1 MLLDNVVSL
10 RRSLVGV
17 TGRVIAG
24 LSVLCRQLKS
34 QVRQKANSNGN
45 GTAGSHVMQNVHKM
59 ADGRQMIVKARYAFQ
74 GTDEDELS
82 FKKGDIITITQVVE
96 GGWWEGVLNGRV
108 GWFPSN
114 YVKEV
119 KNVPGVVPHHG
130 DVRIR
135 SGDQQKLID
144 VGPLS
149 PTPKSPPAGTGR
161 TAEQITVPAKTAES
175 ARMYHNLVLQNI
187 LETEKAHT
195 DEMHTFL
202 VTYLKPLQN
211 AGILSN
217 PECMMLCGNLED
229 VVNMQQALLK
239 NLEDCAKLPGPQ
251 QRVGGCFL
259 KVAGQ
264 MRALYQG
271 YCANHPKAVSVLSR
285 NNEELNRFMENQGAP
300 SPGLM
305 TLTTG
310 LSQPFRRLD
319 KYPTLLKELDRHLE
333 EGHPDRYDVQQAIPV
348 YKNIANEC
356 LETRKQK
363 EIEFEI
369 MNSEIKGWE
378 GEEISQLGE
387 VILMSMVTVHTGD
400 EEKKER
406 YFLLFPGVLLMLSI
420 SPRMSGFIYEG
431 KLALSGLNISRLED
445 VDNIKNAFEISGS
458 LIERIVVTTN
468 STREQAEWATLLQQQ
483 TKISPVTPVTSKP
496 PPVPASSRTP
506 TSTLQRHQVPP
517 AIKDTVLYIHETSM
531 PPSGKVPP
539 AKQPDVSRLKPT
551 SPPPASVKMQKLEP
565 PPRQPGPWTLS
576 CLRPAPPLRPS
587 AALLMKESRN
597 SGNKTWS
604 VGCLPPD
611 MFKGPAAAL
620 LTASGHPK
628 QDPNRSP
635 RTVRRLLTSSM
646 RRKQDRAKLEE
657 EYPPVRLSSAQLEED
672 AAVLRVIEAYCTSTS
687 KMRQQSLLST
697 SSRQGRLEQA
707 PQVLVPEEEK
717 IIVEET
723 KNNQTVVQE
732 KSLVDTVYQLKDQV
746 EELCKE
752 TKRLNKGLE
761 EEVMARKRMESII
774 RKSIKS
780 LAETNF
786 DETNL

>member
-17 TGRVIAG
+17 TGRLIAG

-34 QVRQKANSNGN
+34 QVRQKASASDP
-45 GTAGSHVMQNVHKM
+45 AGSHVIVTQNTM

-119 KNVPGVVPHHG
+119 KNVPGVAPHHG

-285 NNEELNRFMENQGAP
+285 NNEELNRFMESQGAP

-400 EEKKER
+400 EERKER

-431 KLALSGLNISRLED
+431 KLALSGLNITRLED

-517 AIKDTVLYIHETSM
+517 AIK
-531 PPSGKVPP
+531 VPP

-565 PPRQPGPWTLS
+565 PPRHGPWTLS

-587 AALLMKESRN
+587 AALLMKE
-597 SGNKTWS
+597 
-604 VGCLPPD
+604 
-611 MFKGPAAAL
+611 
-620 LTASGHPK
+620 
-628 QDPNRSP
+628 DPNRSP

-646 RRKQDRAKLEE
+646 RRKQDRARLEE

-732 KSLVDTVYQLKDQV
+732 KKP
-746 EELCKE
+746 
-752 TKRLNKGLE
+752 KGLTR
-761 EEVMARKRMESII
+761 VLRR
-774 RKSIKS
+774 R
-780 LAETNF
+780 
-786 DETNL
+786 

>member
-17 TGRVIAG
+17 TGRLIAG

-34 QVRQKANSNGN
+34 QVRQKASASDP
-45 GTAGSHVMQNVHKM
+45 AGSHVIVTQNTM

-119 KNVPGVVPHHG
+119 KNVPGVV
-130 DVRIR
+130 
-135 SGDQQKLID
+135 D

-285 NNEELNRFMENQGAP
+285 NNEELNRFMESQGAP

-400 EEKKER
+400 EERKER

-431 KLALSGLNISRLED
+431 KLALSGLNITRLED

-517 AIKDTVLYIHETSM
+517 AIK
-531 PPSGKVPP
+531 VPP

-565 PPRQPGPWTLS
+565 PPRHGPWTLS

-587 AALLMKESRN
+587 AALLMKE
-597 SGNKTWS
+597 
-604 VGCLPPD
+604 
-611 MFKGPAAAL
+611 
-620 LTASGHPK
+620 
-628 QDPNRSP
+628 DPNRSP

-646 RRKQDRAKLEE
+646 RRKQDRARLEE

-732 KSLVDTVYQLKDQV
+732 KKP
-746 EELCKE
+746 
-752 TKRLNKGLE
+752 KGLTR
-761 EEVMARKRMESII
+761 VLRR
-774 RKSIKS
+774 R
-780 LAETNF
+780 
-786 DETNL
+786 

>member
-34 QVRQKANSNGN
+34 QVRQKANSNAS

-119 KNVPGVVPHHG
+119 KNVPGVV
-130 DVRIR
+130 
-135 SGDQQKLID
+135 D

-285 NNEELNRFMENQGAP
+285 NNEELNRFMESQGAP

-517 AIKDTVLYIHETSM
+517 AIK
-531 PPSGKVPP
+531 VPP

-587 AALLMKESRN
+587 AALLMKE
-597 SGNKTWS
+597 
-604 VGCLPPD
+604 
-611 MFKGPAAAL
+611 
-620 LTASGHPK
+620 
-628 QDPNRSP
+628 DPNRSP

-732 KSLVDTVYQLKDQV
+732 KKP
-746 EELCKE
+746 
-752 TKRLNKGLE
+752 KGLTR
-761 EEVMARKRMESII
+761 VLRR
-774 RKSIKS
+774 R
-780 LAETNF
+780 
-786 DETNL
+786 

>member
-1 MLLDNVVSL
+1 
-10 RRSLVGV
+10 
-17 TGRVIAG
+17 
-24 LSVLCRQLKS
+24 
-34 QVRQKANSNGN
+34 
-45 GTAGSHVMQNVHKM
+45 M

-119 KNVPGVVPHHG
+119 KNVPGVV
-130 DVRIR
+130 
-135 SGDQQKLID
+135 D

-285 NNEELNRFMENQGAP
+285 NNEELNRFMESQGAP

-387 VILMSMVTVHTGD
+387 VILMSM
-400 EEKKER
+400 ERKER

-431 KLALSGLNISRLED
+431 KLALSGLNITRLED

-517 AIKDTVLYIHETSM
+517 AIKD
-531 PPSGKVPP
+531 
-539 AKQPDVSRLKPT
+539 
-551 SPPPASVKMQKLEP
+551 
-565 PPRQPGPWTLS
+565 
-576 CLRPAPPLRPS
+576 
-587 AALLMKESRN
+587 
-597 SGNKTWS
+597 
-604 VGCLPPD
+604 
-611 MFKGPAAAL
+611 
-620 LTASGHPK
+620 
-628 QDPNRSP
+628 PNRSP

-646 RRKQDRAKLEE
+646 RRKQG
-657 EYPPVRLSSAQLEED
+657 SAQLEED
-672 AAVLRVIEAYCTSTS
+672 AAVLRVIEAYCTST
-687 KMRQQSLLST
+687 R
-697 SSRQGRLEQA
+697 RLEQA

>member
-17 TGRVIAG
+17 TGRLIAG

-34 QVRQKANSNGN
+34 QVRQKASASDP
-45 GTAGSHVMQNVHKM
+45 AGSHVIVTQNTM

-119 KNVPGVVPHHG
+119 KNVPGVAPHHG

-285 NNEELNRFMENQGAP
+285 NNEELNRFMESQGAP

-400 EEKKER
+400 EERKER

-431 KLALSGLNISRLED
+431 KLALSGLNITRLED

-517 AIKDTVLYIHETSM
+517 AIK
-531 PPSGKVPP
+531 VPP

-565 PPRQPGPWTLS
+565 PPRHGPWTLS

-587 AALLMKESRN
+587 AALLMKE
-597 SGNKTWS
+597 
-604 VGCLPPD
+604 
-611 MFKGPAAAL
+611 
-620 LTASGHPK
+620 
-628 QDPNRSP
+628 DPNRSP

-646 RRKQDRAKLEE
+646 RRKQDRARLEE

-697 SSRQGRLEQA
+697 SSRQELYKVSLE
-707 PQVLVPEEEK
+707 PG
-717 IIVEET
+717 ET
-723 KNNQTVVQE
+723 KDASGSHSNGSHSNGGVLRRPSDDYDYALLQ
-732 KSLVDTVYQLKDQV
+732 K
-746 EELCKE
+746 
-752 TKRLNKGLE
+752 KGL
-761 EEVMARKRMESII
+761 MHKCCP
-774 RKSIKS
+774 K
-780 LAETNF
+780 F
-786 DETNL
+786 

>member
-34 QVRQKANSNGN
+34 QVRQKANSNAS

-119 KNVPGVVPHHG
+119 KNVPGVV
-130 DVRIR
+130 
-135 SGDQQKLID
+135 D

-285 NNEELNRFMENQGAP
+285 NNEELNRFMESQGAP

-517 AIKDTVLYIHETSM
+517 AIK
-531 PPSGKVPP
+531 VPP

-587 AALLMKESRN
+587 AALLMKE
-597 SGNKTWS
+597 
-604 VGCLPPD
+604 
-611 MFKGPAAAL
+611 
-620 LTASGHPK
+620 
-628 QDPNRSP
+628 DPNRSP

-697 SSRQGRLEQA
+697 SSRQELYKVSLEPGEA
-707 PQVLVPEEEK
+707 KDASGNHSNNNHSNGGVPRRPSDDYDYALLQK
-717 IIVEET
+717 
-723 KNNQTVVQE
+723 
-732 KSLVDTVYQLKDQV
+732 
-746 EELCKE
+746 
-752 TKRLNKGLE
+752 KGL
-761 EEVMARKRMESII
+761 MHKCCP
-774 RKSIKS
+774 K
-780 LAETNF
+780 F
-786 DETNL
+786 

>member
-17 TGRVIAG
+17 TGRLIAG

-34 QVRQKANSNGN
+34 QVRQKASASDP
-45 GTAGSHVMQNVHKM
+45 AGSHVIVTQNTM

-119 KNVPGVVPHHG
+119 KNVPGVAPHHG

-285 NNEELNRFMENQGAP
+285 NNEELNRFMESQGAP

-400 EEKKER
+400 EERKER

-431 KLALSGLNISRLED
+431 KLALSGLNITRLED

-517 AIKDTVLYIHETSM
+517 AIKETVLYISETSM

-565 PPRQPGPWTLS
+565 PPRHGPWTLS

-587 AALLMKESRN
+587 AALLMKE
-597 SGNKTWS
+597 
-604 VGCLPPD
+604 
-611 MFKGPAAAL
+611 
-620 LTASGHPK
+620 
-628 QDPNRSP
+628 DPNRSP

-646 RRKQDRAKLEE
+646 RRKQDRARLEE

-732 KSLVDTVYQLKDQV
+732 KKP
-746 EELCKE
+746 
-752 TKRLNKGLE
+752 KGLTR
-761 EEVMARKRMESII
+761 VLRR
-774 RKSIKS
+774 R
-780 LAETNF
+780 
-786 DETNL
+786 

>member
-620 LTASGHPK
+620 L
-628 QDPNRSP
+628 DPNRSP

>member
-45 GTAGSHVMQNVHKM
+45 GTAGSHVMQNVHM

>member
-17 TGRVIAG
+17 TGRLIAG

-34 QVRQKANSNGN
+34 QVRQKASASDP
-45 GTAGSHVMQNVHKM
+45 AGSHVIVTQNTM

-119 KNVPGVVPHHG
+119 KNVPGVV
-130 DVRIR
+130 
-135 SGDQQKLID
+135 D

-285 NNEELNRFMENQGAP
+285 NNEELNRFMESQGAP

-400 EEKKER
+400 EERKER

-431 KLALSGLNISRLED
+431 KLALSGLNITRLED

-517 AIKDTVLYIHETSM
+517 AIKETVLYISETSM

-565 PPRQPGPWTLS
+565 PPRHGPWTLS

-620 LTASGHPK
+620 L
-628 QDPNRSP
+628 DPNRSP

-646 RRKQDRAKLEE
+646 RRKQDRARLEE

>member
-119 KNVPGVVPHHG
+119 KNVPGVV
-130 DVRIR
+130 
-135 SGDQQKLID
+135 D

>member
-17 TGRVIAG
+17 TSRVIAG
-24 LSVLCRQLKS
+24 LSVLCRQLKL
-34 QVRQKANSNGN
+34 QVRQKASTVEA
-45 GTAGSHVMQNVHKM
+45 TAGSHVMQHTM

-149 PTPKSPPAGTGR
+149 PTPKSPPAGSGR

-271 YCANHPKAVSVLSR
+271 YCANHPKAVSVLAK
-285 NNEELNRFMENQGAP
+285 NNEELNRFMESQGAP

-400 EEKKER
+400 EDRKER

-431 KLALSGLNISRLED
+431 KLALSGLNIIRLED

-517 AIKDTVLYIHETSM
+517 AIKTSQHPTAVSSYI
-531 PPSGKVPP
+531 VPP

-565 PPRQPGPWTLS
+565 PPRHGPWTLS

-587 AALLMKESRN
+587 AALLMKEARN

-620 LTASGHPK
+620 LTASGHSK

-646 RRKQDRAKLEE
+646 RRKQDRARLEE

>member
-697 SSRQGRLEQA
+697 SSRQELYKVSLEPGEA
-707 PQVLVPEEEK
+707 KDASGNHSNNNHSNGGVPRRPSDDYDYALLQK
-717 IIVEET
+717 
-723 KNNQTVVQE
+723 
-732 KSLVDTVYQLKDQV
+732 
-746 EELCKE
+746 
-752 TKRLNKGLE
+752 KGL
-761 EEVMARKRMESII
+761 MHKCCP
-774 RKSIKS
+774 K
-780 LAETNF
+780 F
-786 DETNL
+786 

>member
-34 QVRQKANSNGN
+34 QVRQKANSNAS

-285 NNEELNRFMENQGAP
+285 NNEELNRFMESQGAP

-517 AIKDTVLYIHETSM
+517 AIK
-531 PPSGKVPP
+531 VPP

-587 AALLMKESRN
+587 AALLMKE
-597 SGNKTWS
+597 
-604 VGCLPPD
+604 
-611 MFKGPAAAL
+611 
-620 LTASGHPK
+620 
-628 QDPNRSP
+628 DPNRSP

-697 SSRQGRLEQA
+697 SSRQELYKVSLEPGEA
-707 PQVLVPEEEK
+707 KDASGNHSNNNHSNGGVPRRPSDDYDYALLQK
-717 IIVEET
+717 
-723 KNNQTVVQE
+723 
-732 KSLVDTVYQLKDQV
+732 
-746 EELCKE
+746 
-752 TKRLNKGLE
+752 KGL
-761 EEVMARKRMESII
+761 MHKCCP
-774 RKSIKS
+774 K
-780 LAETNF
+780 F
-786 DETNL
+786 

>member
-34 QVRQKANSNGN
+34 QVRQKASTVEA
-45 GTAGSHVMQNVHKM
+45 TAGSHVMQHTM

-149 PTPKSPPAGTGR
+149 PTPKSPPAGSGR

-271 YCANHPKAVSVLSR
+271 YCANHPKAVSVLAK
-285 NNEELNRFMENQGAP
+285 NNEELNRFMESQGAP

-400 EEKKER
+400 EDRKER

-431 KLALSGLNISRLED
+431 KLALSGLNIIRLED

-517 AIKDTVLYIHETSM
+517 AIKDTVLYISETSM

-565 PPRQPGPWTLS
+565 PPRHGPWTLS

-587 AALLMKESRN
+587 AALLMKE
-597 SGNKTWS
+597 
-604 VGCLPPD
+604 
-611 MFKGPAAAL
+611 
-620 LTASGHPK
+620 
-628 QDPNRSP
+628 DPNRSP

-646 RRKQDRAKLEE
+646 RRKQDRARLEE

>member
-17 TGRVIAG
+17 TGRLIAG

-34 QVRQKANSNGN
+34 QVRQKASASDP
-45 GTAGSHVMQNVHKM
+45 AGSHVIVTQNTM

-119 KNVPGVVPHHG
+119 KNVPGVAPHHG

-285 NNEELNRFMENQGAP
+285 NNEELNRFMESQGAP

-400 EEKKER
+400 EERKER

-431 KLALSGLNISRLED
+431 KLALSGLNITRLED

-517 AIKDTVLYIHETSM
+517 AIK
-531 PPSGKVPP
+531 VPP

-565 PPRQPGPWTLS
+565 PPRHGPWTLS

-587 AALLMKESRN
+587 AALLMKE
-597 SGNKTWS
+597 
-604 VGCLPPD
+604 
-611 MFKGPAAAL
+611 
-620 LTASGHPK
+620 
-628 QDPNRSP
+628 DPNRSP

-646 RRKQDRAKLEE
+646 RRKQDRARLEE

-732 KSLVDTVYQLKDQV
+732 NHRGREQ
-746 EELCKE
+746 
-752 TKRLNKGLE
+752 G
-761 EEVMARKRMESII
+761 RK
-774 RKSIKS
+774 
-780 LAETNF
+780 LLGWLPF
-786 DETNL
+786 

>member
-34 QVRQKANSNGN
+34 QVRQKANSNAS

-119 KNVPGVVPHHG
+119 KNVPGVV
-130 DVRIR
+130 
-135 SGDQQKLID
+135 D

-285 NNEELNRFMENQGAP
+285 NNEELNRFMESQGAP

-517 AIKDTVLYIHETSM
+517 AIK
-531 PPSGKVPP
+531 VPP

-587 AALLMKESRN
+587 AALLMKE
-597 SGNKTWS
+597 
-604 VGCLPPD
+604 
-611 MFKGPAAAL
+611 
-620 LTASGHPK
+620 
-628 QDPNRSP
+628 DPNRSP

-732 KSLVDTVYQLKDQV
+732 NHRGREQ
-746 EELCKE
+746 
-752 TKRLNKGLE
+752 G
-761 EEVMARKRMESII
+761 RK
-774 RKSIKS
+774 
-780 LAETNF
+780 LLGWLPF
-786 DETNL
+786 